1 MPTTRTLNAVRTGTT
16 AAAGLA
22 AAGLTAALALTGCTA
37 GKGGSATASAPPVH
51 GSPSAAAPPAQE
63 SPASD
68 RTRTLP
74 GDSVTEAPDLPGH
87 KVVARAVNVQ
97 GGEELDVPGG
107 VGPGSLS
114 IAVNCV
120 GRGTLKVSLDHPAM
134 SFPVT
139 CAAGKVTGVLNTLD
153 RPHGATHAHATVTVT
168 ATSGVR
174 WSIAVAR

>member
-1 MPTTRTLNAVRTGTT
+1 MSTTRTLSSAWTGTT
-16 AAAGLA
+16 AVAGLA
-22 AAGLTAALALTGCTA
+22 AAALALTGCTA
-37 GKGGSATASAPPVH
+37 GASGSAPATASAPSVH
-51 GSPSAAAPPAQE
+51 RSPSAAAPPAKE

-74 GDSVTEAPDLPGH
+74 GDSVTRAPDLPGH
-87 KVVARAVNVQ
+87 KVVARAVNVH

-120 GRGTLKVSLDHPAM
+120 GRGTLKVSLDQPAM

-139 CAAGKVTGVLNTLD
+139 CTAGKVTGVLNTLD
-153 RPHGATHAHATVTVT
+153 RPHGAAHAHATVTVT